1 MTHSNIAC
9 CTTVDL
15 SDADVIAAMKEM
27 DGYIDITPGD
37 FKEVFR
43 IAYIH
48 ALRRITEARTAQEIM
63 SKTVHCLRSD
73 MDLVEAAQF
82 LAEKCFTGAP
92 VINEQGIVVGVLSEK
107 DFLARMG
114 VGKSTTFMHIVAH
127 CLVNKGCMAMTL
139 RNHTVADIMS
149 APPVTAAPDIT
160 VNAISSLFVEKE
172 INRLPIVD
180 TDGRPIGFITR
191 TDLVQSYCAPFGG
204 LT

>member
-1 MTHSNIAC
+1 MTPSNIAC

-27 DGYIDITPGD
+27 EGYIDITPGD

-48 ALRRITEARTAQEIM
+48 ALRRIMEARTAQDIM
-63 SKTVHCLRSD
+63 TKTVHCLRSD
-73 MDLVEAAQF
+73 MDLVQAAKF

-92 VINEQGIVVGVLSEK
+92 VINEQGVVVGVLSEK
-107 DFLARMG
+107 DFLTRMG
-114 VGKSTTFMHIVAH
+114 VDKPTNFMHIVAH
-127 CLVNKGCMAMTL
+127 CLMNRGCMAMTL
-139 RNHTVADIMS
+139 KNHVVAEIMG
-149 APPVTAAPDIT
+149 APPITATPDIT
-160 VNAISSLFVEKE
+160 VNAISALFVEKE

-180 TDGRPIGFITR
+180 TDGRPIGFVTR
-191 TDLVQSYCAPFGG
+191 TDLVQSYCTPFGG